1 MGIFFIYSV
10 KVALCLT
17 AFYLLYKLLLS
28 RETFFGF
35 NRVTLFGMIAA
46 AFVLPLI
53 HLQTAA
59 EAPVTSGFVAIE
71 DFIITA
77 VAADAHVPV
86 VTTAQ
91 VCLLI
96 YIIGVAFFLG
106 REVVSLLSLRRL
118 IRSGREV
125 CRDGGVKVVVVKGEV
140 APFSWFGN
148 VIINEKDYAD
158 GSREILMHERAHIAG
173 RHSVDVL
180 LCDLLIIFQW
190 YNPAAWLIKTELKN
204 LHEFEA
210 DSAVLAGGVNAA
222 EYQMLLIRKAVGD
235 KLFALA
241 NNLNQSS
248 LKKRITMMLKKKS
261 NPWSRVRTLLA
272 LPVAAVAVVA
282 FATPKAESLSNEI
295 KSEGDA
301 LVNSVVSTVKATPA
315 NATAVGKTAITLS
328 KDTLA
333 SGGRTKSAVSDEL
346 LVVGFSNGGKDD
358 NVYDIIEEPP
368 SFPGGQAAMM
378 TYLARNIKYP
388 PTAMKNKIEGR
399 VILQFVVRADGS
411 ISDTHVMRS
420 ISPELDA
427 EAVRV
432 IANMP
437 KWNPGK
443 QDGKPVNVKF
453 TIPVSFKLDAGKT
466 QPDGQKGNV
475 VKINGK
481 NYVPDDTQAISLKG
495 SPYYVVDGKHV
506 EDISNIKP
514 DQIDQINVY
523 KDAKNT
529 TDKYGDA
536 AKNGVIEII
545 LKKK

>member
-53 HLQTAA
+53 HLQTTA

-235 KLFALA
+235 KLFAMA

-333 SGGRTKSAVSDEL
+333 SDGRTKSAVSDEL

-358 NVYDIIEEPP
+358 KVYDITEEPP
-368 SFPGGQAAMM
+368 SFPGGQAAMK

-411 ISDTHVMRS
+411 ISDTHVMRG

-523 KDAKNT
+523 KDAKST

-536 AKNGVIEII
+536 AKNGVIELI
-545 LKKK
+545 LKK

>member
-53 HLQTAA
+53 HLQTTA

-235 KLFALA
+235 KLFAMA

-315 NATAVGKTAITLS
+315 NATAVGKTAMTLS

-358 NVYDIIEEPP
+358 KVYDITEEPP
-368 SFPGGQAAMM
+368 SFPGGQAAMK

-411 ISDTHVMRS
+411 ISDTHVMRG

-523 KDAKNT
+523 KDAKST

>member
-235 KLFALA
+235 KLFAMA

-315 NATAVGKTAITLS
+315 NATAVGKTAMTLS

-358 NVYDIIEEPP
+358 KVYDITEEPP
-368 SFPGGQAAMM
+368 SFPGGQAAMK

-411 ISDTHVMRS
+411 ISDTHVMRG

-523 KDAKNT
+523 KDAKST

-536 AKNGVIEII
+536 AKNGVIELI
-545 LKKK
+545 LKK

>member
-53 HLQTAA
+53 HLQTTA

-301 LVNSVVSTVKATPA
+301 LVNSVVSSVKATPA
-315 NATAVGKTAITLS
+315 NATAVGKTAMTLS

-358 NVYDIIEEPP
+358 NVYDITEEPP
-368 SFPGGQAAMM
+368 SFPRGQAAMM

-453 TIPVSFKLDAGKT
+453 TIPISFKLDAGKT

-514 DQIDQINVY
+514 DQVDQINIY

>member
-53 HLQTAA
+53 HLQTTA

-235 KLFALA
+235 KLFAMA

-315 NATAVGKTAITLS
+315 NATAVGKTAMTLS

-358 NVYDIIEEPP
+358 KVYDITEEPP
-368 SFPGGQAAMM
+368 SFPGGQAVMM

-388 PTAMKNKIEGR
+388 PTAMKNKTEGR

-514 DQIDQINVY
+514 DQVDQINIY

-536 AKNGVIEII
+536 AKNGVIELI
-545 LKKK
+545 LKK

>member
-235 KLFALA
+235 KLFAMA

-301 LVNSVVSTVKATPA
+301 LVNSVVSSVKATPA

-358 NVYDIIEEPP
+358 KVYDITEEPP
-368 SFPGGQAAMM
+368 SFPGGQAAMK

-523 KDAKNT
+523 KDAKST

-536 AKNGVIEII
+536 AKNGVIELI
-545 LKKK
+545 LKK

>member
-235 KLFALA
+235 KLFAMA

-301 LVNSVVSTVKATPA
+301 LVNSVVSSVKATPA
-315 NATAVGKTAITLS
+315 NATAVGKTAMTLS

-358 NVYDIIEEPP
+358 KVYDITEEPP

-481 NYVPDDTQAISLKG
+481 NYVPDDTQAISFKG

>member
-53 HLQTAA
+53 HLQTTA

-235 KLFALA
+235 KLFAMA

-315 NATAVGKTAITLS
+315 NATAVGKTAMTLS

-358 NVYDIIEEPP
+358 NVYDITEEPP
-368 SFPGGQAAMM
+368 SFPGGQAAMK

-466 QPDGQKGNV
+466 QPDGLKGNV

-514 DQIDQINVY
+514 DQIDQINIY

-545 LKKK
+545 LKK

>member
-235 KLFALA
+235 KLFAMA

-315 NATAVGKTAITLS
+315 NATAVGKTAMTLS

-333 SGGRTKSAVSDEL
+333 SDGRTKSAVSDEL

-358 NVYDIIEEPP
+358 NVYDITEEPP
-368 SFPGGQAAMM
+368 SFPGGQAAMK

-411 ISDTHVMRS
+411 ISDTHVMRG

-523 KDAKNT
+523 KDAKST

>member
-1 MGIFFIYSV
+1 M
-10 KVALCLT
+10 
-17 AFYLLYKLLLS
+17 
-28 RETFFGF
+28 
-35 NRVTLFGMIAA
+35 
-46 AFVLPLI
+46 
-53 HLQTAA
+53 
-59 EAPVTSGFVAIE
+59 
-71 DFIITA
+71 
-77 VAADAHVPV
+77 
-86 VTTAQ
+86 
-91 VCLLI
+91 
-96 YIIGVAFFLG
+96 
-106 REVVSLLSLRRL
+106 
-118 IRSGREV
+118 
-125 CRDGGVKVVVVKGEV
+125 VKGEV

-235 KLFALA
+235 KLFAMA

-315 NATAVGKTAITLS
+315 NATAVGKTAMTLS

-358 NVYDIIEEPP
+358 NVYDITEEPP

-466 QPDGQKGNV
+466 QPDGLKGNV

>member
-235 KLFALA
+235 KLFAMA

-301 LVNSVVSTVKATPA
+301 LVNSVVSSVKATPA
-315 NATAVGKTAITLS
+315 NATAVGKTAMTLS

-358 NVYDIIEEPP
+358 KVYDSTEEPP

-466 QPDGQKGNV
+466 QPDGLKGNV
-475 VKINGK
+475 VKISGK

-523 KDAKNT
+523 KDAKST

-536 AKNGVIEII
+536 AKNGVIELI
-545 LKKK
+545 LKK

>member
-235 KLFALA
+235 KLFAMA

-358 NVYDIIEEPP
+358 NVYDITEEPP
-368 SFPGGQAAMM
+368 SFPGGQAAMK

-411 ISDTHVMRS
+411 ISDTHVMRG

-523 KDAKNT
+523 KDAKST

-545 LKKK
+545 LKK

>member
-53 HLQTAA
+53 HLQTTA

-235 KLFALA
+235 KLFAMA

-315 NATAVGKTAITLS
+315 NATAVGKTAMTLS

-358 NVYDIIEEPP
+358 NVYDITEEPP
-368 SFPGGQAAMM
+368 SFPGGQAAMK

-411 ISDTHVMRS
+411 ISNTHVMRS

-466 QPDGQKGNV
+466 QPDGLKGNV

-514 DQIDQINVY
+514 DQIDQINIY

-545 LKKK
+545 LKK

>member
-1 MGIFFIYSV
+1 M
-10 KVALCLT
+10 
-17 AFYLLYKLLLS
+17 
-28 RETFFGF
+28 
-35 NRVTLFGMIAA
+35 
-46 AFVLPLI
+46 
-53 HLQTAA
+53 
-59 EAPVTSGFVAIE
+59 
-71 DFIITA
+71 
-77 VAADAHVPV
+77 
-86 VTTAQ
+86 
-91 VCLLI
+91 
-96 YIIGVAFFLG
+96 
-106 REVVSLLSLRRL
+106 SLLSLRRL

-235 KLFALA
+235 KLFAMA

-315 NATAVGKTAITLS
+315 NAMAVGKTAMTLS

-358 NVYDIIEEPP
+358 KVYDITEEPP

-506 EDISNIKP
+506 EGISNIKP
-514 DQIDQINVY
+514 DQVDQINIY

>member
-53 HLQTAA
+53 HLQTTA

-148 VIINEKDYAD
+148 VIINEKDYVD

-235 KLFALA
+235 KLFAMA

-333 SGGRTKSAVSDEL
+333 SDGRTKSAVSDEL

-358 NVYDIIEEPP
+358 KVYDITEEPP
-368 SFPGGQAAMM
+368 SFPGGQAAMK

-466 QPDGQKGNV
+466 QPDGLKGNV

-523 KDAKNT
+523 KDAKST

-536 AKNGVIEII
+536 AKNGVIELI
-545 LKKK
+545 LKK

>member
-53 HLQTAA
+53 HLQTTA

-358 NVYDIIEEPP
+358 KVYDITEEPP

-514 DQIDQINVY
+514 DQVDQINIY